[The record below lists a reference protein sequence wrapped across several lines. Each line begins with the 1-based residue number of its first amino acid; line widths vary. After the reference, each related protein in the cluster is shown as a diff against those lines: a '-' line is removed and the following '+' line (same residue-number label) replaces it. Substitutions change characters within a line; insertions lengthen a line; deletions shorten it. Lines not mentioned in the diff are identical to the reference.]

1 MWSEDRLLIGGSFVP
16 AATGATFENIN
27 PATEQVIGVAAD
39 ASTADMDAAI
49 GAARR
54 AFDETSW
61 STDIALRVRVL
72 RQFHEGLVRHLE
84 ELRETTIAEVGAPR
98 ALTSGAQLETPIEG
112 VTWVADLAERY
123 EWSEDLGVARPYGIA
138 SHRYATREPVG
149 VVGAISPWNFPVQ
162 INLAKIAPALAAGN
176 TVVLKPAPDT
186 PYTATLLGRILT
198 DETDIP
204 DGVINVVT
212 SSGHEVGQL
221 LAEDPRVDLVSLTG
235 STQTGRRV
243 MAAGAATLK
252 RLFLELGGKSAAVV
266 LDDADVAGAAA
277 STAFQIMTHA
287 GQGCAIT
294 TRLLLPR
301 ERFDEGL
308 AALIDTMGAL
318 TFGDPSDPSHLMG
331 PLISARQR
339 ERVLGYIATGVAEGA
354 TVALGGGV
362 PGHLPV
368 GYFVEPTVLVDVD
381 PDSTVAQEEI
391 FGPVIV
397 VLPYDGGDDGAVAA
411 ANNSVYGLSGAVYA
425 TSVERA
431 LAVAARIRTGTVS
444 INGALWYGADV
455 PFGGSKQSGIGREMG
470 RAGFEEY
477 LEIKSIAVPPA
488 KVAKEGAR

>member
-1 MWSEDRLLIGGSFVP
+1 MWTEERLLIGGAFVP
-16 AATGATFENIN
+16 AADGATFENVN

-39 ASTADMDAAI
+39 ASATDMDAAI
-49 GAARR
+49 AAARR

-72 RQFHEGLVRHLE
+72 RQFHDGLLRHLE

-138 SHRYATREPVG
+138 SHRFATREAVG

-204 DGVINVVT
+204 DGVINIIT

-277 STAFQIMTHA
+277 ATAFQIMTHA

-308 AALIDTMGAL
+308 AALVETMGAL
-318 TFGDPSDPSHLMG
+318 TYGDPSDPSNLMG

-354 TVALGGGV
+354 TVALGGGI
-362 PGHLPV
+362 PADLPV
-368 GYFVEPTVLVDVD
+368 GYYVEPTVLVDVD

-411 ANNSVYGLSGAVYA
+411 ANHSAYGLSGAVYG

-444 INGALWYGADV
+444 VNGALWYGADV
-455 PFGGSKQSGIGREMG
+455 PFGGYKQSGIGREMG

-477 LEIKSIAVPPA
+477 LEIKSVAIPPTKA
-488 KVAKEGAR
+488 AKEGA

>member
-1 MWSEDRLLIGGSFVP
+1 MWTEERLLIGGAFVD
-16 AATGATFENIN
+16 AGDGATFENVN
-27 PATEQVIGVAAD
+27 PATEAVIGVAAD
-39 ASTADMDAAI
+39 ASVSDMDAAVA
-49 GAARR
+49 AART
-54 AFDETSW
+54 AFDETGW
-61 STDIALRVRVL
+61 STDVGLRVRVL
-72 RQFHEGLVRHLE
+72 RQFHEGMVRHLE

-98 ALTSGAQLETPIEG
+98 SLTDGAQLQTPIDG
-112 VTWVADLAERY
+112 ITWVTDLLEGY
-123 EWSEDLGVARPYGIA
+123 EWSEDLGVAKPYGIR
-138 SHRYATREPVG
+138 SHRFARREAVG

-204 DGVINVVT
+204 AGVVNVVT
-212 SSGHEVGQL
+212 SSGHEVGQR

-243 MAAGAATLK
+243 MAAAAPTLK

-277 STAFQIMTHA
+277 TTAFQIMTHA

-301 ERFDEGL
+301 DRFDEGV

-318 TFGDPSDPSHLMG
+318 TYGDPSDPSHLMG

-339 ERVLGYIATGVAEGA
+339 ERVLGYIETGVAEGA

-362 PGHLPV
+362 PEHLPV
-368 GYFVEPTVLVDVD
+368 GWYVEPTVLVDVD

-397 VLPYDGGDDGAVAA
+397 VMPYDGGDAGAVAA
-411 ANNSVYGLSGAVYA
+411 ANHSAYGLSGAVYGA
-425 TSVERA
+425 DVERA
-431 LAVAARIRTGTVS
+431 TAVASRIRTGTVS

-455 PFGGSKQSGIGREMG
+455 PFGGYKQSGIGREMG

-477 LEIKSIAVPPA
+477 TEIKSIAVPPA
-488 KVAKEGAR
+488 AGGGA